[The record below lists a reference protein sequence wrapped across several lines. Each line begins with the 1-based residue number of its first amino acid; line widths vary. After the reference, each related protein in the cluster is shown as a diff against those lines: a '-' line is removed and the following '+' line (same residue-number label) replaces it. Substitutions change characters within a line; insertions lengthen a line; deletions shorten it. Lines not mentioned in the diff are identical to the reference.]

1 MKLSEDFALALRDY
15 RLLLNRGYPIPSTLK
30 LVGDRY
36 RLSHTERMILFRG
49 VLDDEKN
56 EKIHMKLVSTLPKN
70 ASLAID
76 GFNVLF
82 TLINY
87 RRGHPLFIST
97 DGLLR
102 DAGGAHGRIERTEDW
117 DWARTLFC
125 ETLLHL
131 PVGPLWVYLDA
142 PVSHSGEYRHE
153 IEQNLKHHEAFVQ
166 VMLEDCADIP
176 LQTFTGTA
184 IASSDSTIAL
194 RCKTSIFDLA
204 RYILET
210 SYHAQFLD
218 VGAYTYET

>member
-1 MKLSEDFALALRDY
+1 MKLSENFILALRDY
-15 RLLLNRGYPIPSTLK
+15 RLLLNRGYAVPSTLK

-56 EKIHMKLVSTLPKN
+56 EKISKKLVFTLSKG
-70 ASLAID
+70 AGLAID

-87 RRGHPLFIST
+87 RRGHPLFIGT

-102 DAGGAHGRIERTEDW
+102 DAGGAHGRIEEAEDW

-125 ETLLHL
+125 DTLLRL

-153 IEQNLKHHEAFVQ
+153 IEQNLKHHEASIQ
-166 VMLEDCADIP
+166 VLLEDCADIP

-184 IASSDSTIAL
+184 IATSDSTIAL
-194 RCKTSIFDLA
+194 RCTTAIFDLA

-210 SYHAQFLD
+210 ACHAHFLD
-218 VGAYTYET
+218 LRIYET

>member
-1 MKLSEDFALALRDY
+1 MKLSEDFTLALRDY

-36 RLSHTERMILFRG
+36 RLSHTERIILFRG

-56 EKIHMKLVSTLPKN
+56 ADIGKKLISVLPATAN
-70 ASLAID
+70 LAID

-102 DAGGAHGRIERTEDW
+102 DAGGAHGRIERIEDW

-125 ETLLHL
+125 DTLLRL

-142 PVSHSGEYRHE
+142 PVSHSGEYRQE
-153 IEQNLKHHEAFVQ
+153 LEQNLRAHKASVQ
-166 VMLEDCADIP
+166 VVLEDCADIP

-184 IASSDSTIAL
+184 IASSDSTVAL